1 MILGIS
7 IGAFT
12 ILHVI
17 ITLVAI
23 GSGLIV
29 VGGMFASHRLPVT
42 TALFL
47 FTTALTSVTGFLFPI
62 HGFTPAL
69 GVGILACVILLI
81 ALFALYEEHLVGA
94 WRWIY
99 VIAAVASLY
108 LNVFVL
114 VVQSFVK
121 VFGSH
126 CVGSDADRATLRNHT
141 SRCTGHFRS
150 DYADRTSDPQIRSL
164 KVCGAGCWAADVPEL
179 DRSLIAAVQ
188 FARGAP
194 TKGKKKAARS
204 PLFEAGGKRRRTPA
218 GAEGA
223 PRGAPAGASA

>member
-1 MILGIS
+1 MIPGMSL
-7 IGAFT
+7 GAFT

-17 ITLVAI
+17 ITLIAI

-47 FTTALTSVTGFLFPI
+47 FTTALTSATGFLFPI

-69 GVGILACVILLI
+69 GVGIVAFVILAV
-81 ALFALYEEHLVGA
+81 ALFALYKEHLAGP

-99 VIAAVASLY
+99 AITAVVSLY

-121 VFGSH
+121 VSALNALAPTQTEPPFA
-126 CVGSDADRATLRNHT
+126 VTQAAVLAIFILITLIAVIK
-141 SRCTGHFRS
+141 FRS
-150 DYADRTSDPQIRSL
+150 P
-164 KVCGAGCWAADVPEL
+164 
-179 DRSLIAAVQ
+179 
-188 FARGAP
+188 
-194 TKGKKKAARS
+194 KAQM
-204 PLFEAGGKRRRTPA
+204 
-218 GAEGA
+218 
-223 PRGAPAGASA
+223 

>member
-1 MILGIS
+1 MILGMS
-7 IGAFT
+7 VGAFT

-17 ITLVAI
+17 ISLVAI

-62 HGFTPAL
+62 RGFTPAL
-69 GVGILACVILLI
+69 GVGILACVILAV
-81 ALFALYEEHLVGA
+81 ALFALYKEHLVDA

-99 VIAAVASLY
+99 VITAVASLY

-121 VFGSH
+121 V
-126 CVGSDADRATLRNHT
+126 ATLNALAPT
-141 SRCTGHFRS
+141 QSEPPFAITQAVVLAIF
-150 DYADRTSDPQIRSL
+150 I
-164 KVCGAGCWAADVPEL
+164 
-179 DRSLIAAVQ
+179 LIAVIAAIK
-188 FARGAP
+188 FRP
-194 TKGKKKAARS
+194 TKAARM
-204 PLFEAGGKRRRTPA
+204 
-218 GAEGA
+218 
-223 PRGAPAGASA
+223 

>member
-1 MILGIS
+1 MS

-12 ILHVI
+12 VLHVI

-42 TALFL
+42 AALFL

-69 GVGILACVILLI
+69 GVGILACVILVI
-81 ALFALYEEHLVGA
+81 ALFALYKAHLVGA

-99 VIAAVASLY
+99 AIAAVTSLY

-121 VFGSH
+121 VS
-126 CVGSDADRATLRNHT
+126 ALNAL
-141 SRCTGHFRS
+141 
-150 DYADRTSDPQIRSL
+150 
-164 KVCGAGCWAADVPEL
+164 
-179 DRSLIAAVQ
+179 
-188 FARGAP
+188 AP
-194 TKGKKKAARS
+194 TQTEPPFAITQGAVLAIFILITIVAIVKFWPPKAVRA
-204 PLFEAGGKRRRTPA
+204 
-218 GAEGA
+218 
-223 PRGAPAGASA
+223 

>member
-1 MILGIS
+1 MIFGMSL
-7 IGAFT
+7 GAFT

-47 FTTALTSVTGFLFPI
+47 LTTALTSVTGFLFPI
-62 HGFTPAL
+62 HGFTPGL
-69 GVGILACVILLI
+69 GIGILASVILAV
-81 ALFALYEEHLVGA
+81 ALFALYKEDLVGA

-99 VIAAVASLY
+99 VITAVASLY

-121 VFGSH
+121 VSALNALAPTQSEPPFAITQA
-126 CVGSDADRATLRNHT
+126 VVLAVFILIT
-141 SRCTGHFRS
+141 
-150 DYADRTSDPQIRSL
+150 
-164 KVCGAGCWAADVPEL
+164 
-179 DRSLIAAVQ
+179 LIAGIK
-188 FARGAP
+188 FR
-194 TKGKKKAARS
+194 
-204 PLFEAGGKRRRTPA
+204 PA
-218 GAEGA
+218 EV
-223 PRGAPAGASA
+223 

>member
-47 FTTALTSVTGFLFPI
+47 FTTALTSLTGFLFPI

-69 GVGILACVILLI
+69 GVGIVATVILLI
-81 ALFALYEEHLVGA
+81 ALFALYKEHLVGA

-99 VIAAVASLY
+99 VEGSQHRHREGQRP
-108 LNVFVL
+108 L
-114 VVQSFVK
+114 VQVDWSGN
-121 VFGSH
+121 GS
-126 CVGSDADRATLRNHT
+126 
-141 SRCTGHFRS
+141 
-150 DYADRTSDPQIRSL
+150 RTQLCQR
-164 KVCGAGCWAADVPEL
+164 E
-179 DRSLIAAVQ
+179 
-188 FARGAP
+188 
-194 TKGKKKAARS
+194 
-204 PLFEAGGKRRRTPA
+204 
-218 GAEGA
+218 
-223 PRGAPAGASA
+223 

>member
-1 MILGIS
+1 MILGMS
-7 IGAFT
+7 VGAFT
-12 ILHVI
+12 VLHVV

-29 VGGMFASHRLPVT
+29 VGGIFASHKLPVT

-69 GVGILACVILLI
+69 GVGIVACVILAV
-81 ALFALYEEHLVGA
+81 ALFALYKEHLLGA

-99 VIAAVASLY
+99 VITAVASLY

-121 VFGSH
+121 VSALNALAPTQSEPPFAITQA
-126 CVGSDADRATLRNHT
+126 VVLAI
-141 SRCTGHFRS
+141 F
-150 DYADRTSDPQIRSL
+150 I
-164 KVCGAGCWAADVPEL
+164 
-179 DRSLIAAVQ
+179 LIALIAVVE
-188 FARGAP
+188 FRPG
-194 TKGKKKAARS
+194 TTVRV
-204 PLFEAGGKRRRTPA
+204 
-218 GAEGA
+218 
-223 PRGAPAGASA
+223 

>member
-1 MILGIS
+1 VLTTGLSMILGMAV
-7 IGAFT
+7 GTFT
-12 ILHVI
+12 VLHVV

-42 TALFL
+42 TAIFL
-47 FTTALTSVTGFLFPI
+47 FTTILTSVTGFLFPI

-69 GVGILACVILLI
+69 GVGILACAIFAV
-81 ALFALYEEHLVGA
+81 ALFALYKEHLVGG

-121 VFGSH
+121 VSALNALAPTQTEPPF
-126 CVGSDADRATLRNHT
+126 AIT
-141 SRCTGHFRS
+141 
-150 DYADRTSDPQIRSL
+150 Q
-164 KVCGAGCWAADVPEL
+164 
-179 DRSLIAAVQ
+179 AAVLAI
-188 FARGAP
+188 FILITFVAVVKFRP
-194 TKGKKKAARS
+194 
-204 PLFEAGGKRRRTPA
+204 
-218 GAEGA
+218 
-223 PRGAPAGASA
+223 PRAV

>member
-1 MILGIS
+1 MILGMS
-7 IGAFT
+7 VGAFT
-12 ILHVI
+12 VLHVV

-29 VGGMFASHRLPVT
+29 VGGMFASHKLPVT

-69 GVGILACVILLI
+69 GVGIVACVIQAV
-81 ALFALYEEHLVGA
+81 ALFALYKEHLVGA

-99 VIAAVASLY
+99 VITAVASLY

-121 VFGSH
+121 VSALNALAPTQSEPPFAITQA
-126 CVGSDADRATLRNHT
+126 VVLAI
-141 SRCTGHFRS
+141 F
-150 DYADRTSDPQIRSL
+150 I
-164 KVCGAGCWAADVPEL
+164 
-179 DRSLIAAVQ
+179 LIALIAVVK
-188 FARGAP
+188 FRPGVTVRA
-194 TKGKKKAARS
+194 
-204 PLFEAGGKRRRTPA
+204 
-218 GAEGA
+218 
-223 PRGAPAGASA
+223 

>member
-1 MILGIS
+1 MILGMLV
-7 IGAFT
+7 GAFT

-23 GSGLIV
+23 GSGLII
-29 VGGMFASHRLPVT
+29 VGGMFASNRLPLT

-69 GVGILACVILLI
+69 GVGIVACVVLAV
-81 ALFALYEEHLVGA
+81 ALFALYKEHLVGP

-99 VIAAVASLY
+99 VITAVVSLY

-121 VFGSH
+121 VSALNALAPTQTEPPFAIS
-126 CVGSDADRATLRNHT
+126 
-141 SRCTGHFRS
+141 
-150 DYADRTSDPQIRSL
+150 Q
-164 KVCGAGCWAADVPEL
+164 AAVL
-179 DRSLIAAVQ
+179 AIFVLITLIAVIKFQPPKVQ
-188 FARGAP
+188 M
-194 TKGKKKAARS
+194 
-204 PLFEAGGKRRRTPA
+204 
-218 GAEGA
+218 
-223 PRGAPAGASA
+223 